1 MFNGTG
7 GHRAGQA
14 NRARPYFFKAAI
26 LCRKRAESALGGQNR
41 IGNDRT
47 LVKFQVKVIFSH
59 FPYKILY
66 IKPRPFSNFLL
77 GGRVPCHRPAKN

>member
-14 NRARPYFFKAAI
+14 NRARTYFFKADI

-41 IGNDRT
+41 IGNDR
-47 LVKFQVKVIFSH
+47 IF
-59 FPYKILY
+59 F
-66 IKPRPFSNFLL
+66 FLIS
-77 GGRVPCHRPAKN
+77 